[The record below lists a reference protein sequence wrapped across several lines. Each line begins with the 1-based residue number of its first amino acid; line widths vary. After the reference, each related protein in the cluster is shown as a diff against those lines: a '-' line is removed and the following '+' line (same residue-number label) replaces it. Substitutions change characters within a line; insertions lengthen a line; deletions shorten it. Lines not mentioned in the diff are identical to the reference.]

1 MKNLYN
7 KGKYRSFEYAK
18 HLRPFLKR
26 IGNKK
31 FRKTEK
37 QEIESQLNDFVGF
50 QKVRKKRQFKIWVKI
65 TTEDSIRKY
74 SEYKNF
80 YSEKSFQDSIKR
92 NAVTHFFI
100 INNKKHD
107 IKNSRK
113 TKRS

>member
-18 HLRPFLKR
+18 HLRPFLKK

-31 FRKTEK
+31 WRKTEK
-37 QEIESQLNDFVGF
+37 QEIENQLNDFVLF
-50 QKVRKKRQFKIWVKI
+50 QKARKKKQFKIWVKI
-65 TTEDSIRKY
+65 TTKDNVRKY

-92 NAVTHFFI
+92 NSVTHFFI
-100 INNKKHD
+100 LKNKNNEN
-107 IKNSRK
+107 KNNR
-113 TKRS
+113 

>member
-31 FRKTEK
+31 WRKTEK
-37 QEIESQLNDFVGF
+37 QEIENQLNDFVRF
-50 QKVRKKRQFKIWVKI
+50 QKARKKKQFKIWVKI
-65 TTEDSIRKY
+65 TTEDNVRKY

-92 NAVTHFFI
+92 NSVTHFFI
-100 INNKKHD
+100 LKNKNNEN
-107 IKNSRK
+107 KNNR
-113 TKRS
+113 